1 MPPTIASLLETAS
14 DELRDSGDTPQL
26 EAELLLAHALGCT
39 RTRLHTYPEETPDD
53 ASQEAFARLV
63 AARRKG
69 EPIAYLTGEREFW
82 SLKLKVTPA
91 TLIPRPE
98 TELLVEQ
105 ALRRIPADAEWRL
118 LDLGTGSGAIAL
130 ALASERPRS
139 RVTAT
144 DVSAAALR
152 VAREN
157 ASSLGLKNLEF
168 LQGHWY
174 APLGSRRF
182 HLIVSNPPYVKD
194 GDPHLQ
200 QGDLR
205 FEPRAALAAGQ
216 DGLEAIRSIVQRAPR
231 HLERGGAMYLE
242 HGLDQAD
249 AVRALLRVQGFSEI
263 ETLCDLQGHERATGG
278 AWESAQSPR

>member
-14 DELRDSGDTPQL
+14 AELREDTDAPRL
-26 EAELLLAHALGCT
+26 EAELLLAHALGCA
-39 RTRLHTYPEETPDD
+39 RSRFHAHPEETPDD
-53 ASQEAFARLV
+53 GSLKAFASLV
-63 AARRKG
+63 AARRAG

-105 ALRRIPADAEWRL
+105 ALRRVPADAEWRL
-118 LDLGTGSGAIAL
+118 LDLGTGSGAVAL
-130 ALASERPRS
+130 ALASERPRC

-157 ASSLGLKNLEF
+157 AASLGVKNLEF

-182 HLIVSNPPYVKD
+182 HLVVSNPPYIKD
-194 GDPHLQ
+194 GDAHLQ

-205 FEPRAALAAGQ
+205 FEPRTALAAGQ

-231 HLERGGAMYLE
+231 HLERGGAVYLE

-249 AVRALLRVQGFSEI
+249 AVRALLRVQGFSGM
-263 ETLCDLQGHERATGG
+263 ETLRDLQGHERVTGG
-278 AWESAQSPR
+278 VWESPLRPG